1 MTGADELHRKLLQER
16 MAGAVEPLRRML
28 MDHSVYQRLD
38 ALSALRV
45 FMEAHVFAVWDFMSL
60 VKCLQQRLT
69 CVRTPWLPP
78 LDVTSARLI
87 NEIVLCEETD
97 CVEEGRFGSHFDF
110 YLEAMEEVRADTR
123 PIRAFVC
130 SLGQGQPVAA
140 ALSVTGVSST
150 TKAFVMN
157 TMATLERGTHEVA
170 ASFLLGRES
179 VIPTMFEQVLKVTG
193 TMRVPMLNWYL
204 QRHIEVDGEEHGPA
218 GWQLLARLCGSDP
231 RLWREAEAS
240 ARRALHARRA
250 LWDGVCEAM
259 DYERTSAVG

>member
-1 MTGADELHRKLLQER
+1 MTGAEDLHRKLLQER
-16 MAGAVEPLRRML
+16 MACSVEPLRRML
-28 MDHSVYQRLD
+28 MDHPMYGRLD
-38 ALSALRV
+38 TLSSLRV

-60 VKCLQQRLT
+60 VKCLQQRVT

-78 LDVTSARLI
+78 LDCTSARLI
-87 NEIVLCEETD
+87 NEIVLCEESD
-97 CVEEGRFGSHFDF
+97 CASDGRHGSHFDF
-110 YLEAMEEVRADTR
+110 YLEAMDEVRADTR
-123 PIRAFVC
+123 PMREFIMALR
-130 SLGQGQPVAA
+130 QGQPVAA
-140 ALSVTGVSST
+140 AIGHTGVTSS

-179 VIPTMFEQVLKVTG
+179 VIPVMFEQVLKVTG

-204 QRHIEVDGEEHGPA
+204 ARHIEVDGEEHGPA
-218 GWQLLARLCGSDP
+218 GWQLLERLCGSDP

-259 DYERTSAVG
+259 DFERTSAVG